1 MSEETADDFKMR
13 PGDNNNYDAYRYIKS
28 PQRLMREGSV
38 CDQIFVS
45 SGICT
50 KCDQI
55 VMSSGICTKIWSL
68 ARRSTWQPASS
79 VDLE

>member
-45 SGICT
+45 ISGICT
-50 KCDQI
+50 K
-55 VMSSGICTKIWSL
+55 L
-68 ARRSTWQPASS
+68 
-79 VDLE
+79 